1 MMMESNEANES
12 TESTD
17 VAMTFWEHLEELRR
31 RIIIS
36 AITIGVF
43 TVLCLSFS
51 KPIEKV
57 IMFPLGTSMNT
68 LIASAIDATIGSEGS
83 IWGFFAITM
92 RAGTSNVNAELMKV
106 GPVEAIMAFL
116 KLGITTGILLA
127 LPIIIYQVWA
137 FIFPALNRQERR
149 FAVPL
154 FLIIIT
160 FFILGAAF
168 AYFIV
173 TPVVLQFSA
182 ELFPEM
188 PNRWDLQNYVGFITQ
203 LILGFGLAF
212 ELPIVMAFLSRIGI
226 INARGFREKQ
236 SFALLGI
243 CVMSALLTP
252 ADPTSM
258 LLMAIPLF
266 VLYQLG
272 IFFAYLVE
280 KEPEAYV

>member
-1 MMMESNEANES
+1 MES
-12 TESTD
+12 TEVNE

-36 AITIGVF
+36 AIAIAVF
-43 TVLCLSFS
+43 TVLSLSFS

-57 IMFPLGTSMNT
+57 IKFPLGTSMNT
-68 LIASAIDATIGSEGS
+68 LIANAIEAMAGTEGS
-83 IWGFFAITM
+83 ILGFFALAL
-92 RAGTSNVNAELMKV
+92 RSGTSRVDAILMKV
-106 GPVEAIMAFL
+106 GPLEGIMAYL

-127 LPIIIYQVWA
+127 LPIIIYHIWA
-137 FIFPALNRQERR
+137 FVFPALNRAERR
-149 FAVPL
+149 FAMPL
-154 FLIIIT
+154 FLIIVV
-160 FFILGAAF
+160 FFIFGAAF

-182 ELFPEM
+182 QLLPEL
-188 PNRWDLQNYVGFITQ
+188 PNMWDLEKYINFVTR
-203 LILGFGLAF
+203 LILGFGIAF
-212 ELPIVMAFLSRIGI
+212 ELPIVMAFLSRIGVI
-226 INARGFREKQ
+226 DARGFREKQ
-236 SFALLGI
+236 SYALLGI

-252 ADPTSM
+252 ADPGSM

-280 KEPEAYV
+280 KEAEI

>member
-1 MMMESNEANES
+1 MESTEANE
-12 TESTD
+12 

-36 AITIGVF
+36 AIAIAVF
-43 TVLCLSFS
+43 TVLSLSFS

-57 IMFPLGTSMNT
+57 IKFPLGTSMNT
-68 LIASAIDATIGSEGS
+68 LIANAIDAVGGSEGS
-83 IWGFFAITM
+83 ILGFFALAL
-92 RAGTSNVNAELMKV
+92 RSGTSSVDAILMKV
-106 GPVEAIMAFL
+106 GPLEGIMAYL
-116 KLGITTGILLA
+116 KLGITTGILLS
-127 LPIIIYQVWA
+127 LPIIIYHIWA
-137 FIFPALNRQERR
+137 FVFPALNREERR
-149 FAVPL
+149 FAIPL
-154 FLIIIT
+154 FLIIVA

-182 ELFPEM
+182 QLLPEL
-188 PNRWDLQNYVGFITQ
+188 PNMWDLEKYINFITR
-203 LILGFGLAF
+203 LILGFGIAF
-212 ELPIVMAFLSRIGI
+212 ELPIVMAFLSRIGVI
-226 INARGFREKQ
+226 DARGFREKQ
-236 SFALLGI
+236 SYALLGI

-252 ADPTSM
+252 ADPGSM

-280 KEPEAYV
+280 KEVEI

>member
-1 MMMESNEANES
+1 MESS
-12 TESTD
+12 D

-36 AITIGVF
+36 AIAIAVF
-43 TVLCLSFS
+43 TVLSLSFS
-51 KPIEKV
+51 KPIQKV
-57 IMFPLGTSMNT
+57 IMFPLETSMNT
-68 LIASAIDATIGSEGS
+68 LIANAIEATVGSEGS
-83 IWGFFAITM
+83 TLGFFAIIL
-92 RAGTSNVNAELMKV
+92 RAGTSSVNAELMKI
-106 GPVEAIMAFL
+106 GPLEGIMAFL

-127 LPIIIYQVWA
+127 LPILIYQVWA
-137 FIFPALNRQERR
+137 FVFPALNREEKK

-154 FLIIIT
+154 FLIIVV
-160 FFILGAAF
+160 FFILGATF

-182 ELFPEM
+182 QLLPEL
-188 PNRWDLQNYVGFITQ
+188 PNRWDLEKYINFITR
-203 LILGFGLAF
+203 LILGFGIAF
-212 ELPIVMAFLSRIGI
+212 ELPIVMAFLSRIGVI
-226 INARGFREKQ
+226 DAQGFREKQ
-236 SFALLGI
+236 SYALLGI

-252 ADPTSM
+252 ADPGSM

-280 KEPEAYV
+280 KESEI

>member
-1 MMMESNEANES
+1 MMESN
-12 TESTD
+12 D

-36 AITIGVF
+36 GIAIAVF
-43 TVLCLSFS
+43 TVLSLSFS

-57 IMFPLGTSMNT
+57 IKFPLETSMNT
-68 LIASAIDATIGSEGS
+68 LIANAIDAVGGAEGS
-83 IWGFFAITM
+83 TLEFFALTL
-92 RAGTSNVNAELMKV
+92 RTGNSSVNATLMKV
-106 GPVEAIMAFL
+106 GPLEGIMAYL

-127 LPIIIYQVWA
+127 LPIVIYHIWA
-137 FIFPALNRQERR
+137 FVFPALNRTEQR

-154 FLIIIT
+154 FLIIVV
-160 FFILGAAF
+160 FFVVGAAF

-182 ELFPEM
+182 QLLPDL
-188 PNRWDLQNYVGFITQ
+188 PNIWDLEKYVNFVTR
-203 LILGFGLAF
+203 LILGFGIAF
-212 ELPIVMAFLSRIGI
+212 ELPIVMAFLARIGVI
-226 INARGFREKQ
+226 DARGFREKQ
-236 SFALLGI
+236 SYALMGI

-252 ADPTSM
+252 ADPGSM
-258 LLMAIPLF
+258 LLMAVPLF

-280 KEPEAYV
+280 VEKEAEI

>member
-1 MMMESNEANES
+1 MES
-12 TESTD
+12 TESKEI
-17 VAMTFWEHLEELRR
+17 AMTFWEHLEELRR

-36 AITIGVF
+36 AIAIAVF
-43 TVLCLSFS
+43 TVLSLSFS

-57 IMFPLGTSMNT
+57 IKFPLGTSMNT
-68 LIASAIDATIGSEGS
+68 LIANAIDAVGGAEGS
-83 IWGFFAITM
+83 ILGFFALAL
-92 RAGTSNVNAELMKV
+92 RSGTSSVDAILMKV
-106 GPVEAIMAFL
+106 GPLEGIMAYL

-127 LPIIIYQVWA
+127 LPIIIYQIWA
-137 FIFPALNRQERR
+137 FVFPALNRQERQ

-154 FLIIIT
+154 FLIIVV
-160 FFILGAAF
+160 FFIFGAAF

-182 ELFPEM
+182 QLLPEL
-188 PNRWDLQNYVGFITQ
+188 PNMWDLEKYINFVTR
-203 LILGFGLAF
+203 LILGFGIAF
-212 ELPIVMAFLSRIGI
+212 ELPIVMAFLSRIGVI
-226 INARGFREKQ
+226 DAQGFREKQ
-236 SFALLGI
+236 SYALLGI

-252 ADPTSM
+252 ADPGSM

-280 KEPEAYV
+280 KEAEV

>member
-1 MMMESNEANES
+1 MES
-12 TESTD
+12 TEVNE

-36 AITIGVF
+36 AIAIAVF
-43 TVLCLSFS
+43 TVLSLSFS

-57 IMFPLGTSMNT
+57 IKFPLGTSMNT
-68 LIASAIDATIGSEGS
+68 LIANAIDAVGGSEGS
-83 IWGFFAITM
+83 ILGFFALAL
-92 RAGTSNVNAELMKV
+92 RSGTSSVDAILMKV
-106 GPVEAIMAFL
+106 GPLEGIMAYL

-127 LPIIIYQVWA
+127 LPILIYQIWA
-137 FIFPALNRQERR
+137 FVFPALNREERR
-149 FAVPL
+149 FAIPL
-154 FLIIIT
+154 FLIIVV
-160 FFILGAAF
+160 FFIFGAAF

-182 ELFPEM
+182 QLLPEL
-188 PNRWDLQNYVGFITQ
+188 PNMWDLEKYINFITR
-203 LILGFGLAF
+203 LILGFGIAF
-212 ELPIVMAFLSRIGI
+212 ELPIVMAFLSRIGVI
-226 INARGFREKQ
+226 DAQGFREKQ
-236 SFALLGI
+236 SYALLGI

-252 ADPTSM
+252 ADPGSM

-280 KEPEAYV
+280 KEVEV

>member
-1 MMMESNEANES
+1 MESKES
-12 TESTD
+12 ND

-31 RIIIS
+31 RIIIA
-36 AITIGVF
+36 AIAIGVF

-57 IMFPLGTSMNT
+57 VMFPLRTSMST
-68 LIASAIDATIGSEGS
+68 LIANAIDATVGGDGS
-83 IWGFFAITM
+83 IFGFLAVTL
-92 RAGTSNVNAELMKV
+92 RAGASSINAELMKV
-106 GPVEAIMAFL
+106 GPLEGIMAFL
-116 KLGITTGILLA
+116 KLGVTAGILLA

-137 FIFPALNRQERR
+137 FIFPALNREEKR

-154 FLIIIT
+154 FLIIVA
-160 FFILGAAF
+160 FFTIGAVF

-173 TPVVLQFSA
+173 VPVVLQFSA
-182 ELFPEM
+182 QLFPEM
-188 PNRWDLQNYVGFITQ
+188 PNMWDLENYLSLVTK
-203 LILGFGLAF
+203 LILGFGIAF
-212 ELPIVMAFLSRIGI
+212 ELPIVMAFLSRIGV

-236 SFALLGI
+236 NYALLGI

-252 ADPTSM
+252 ADPWSM

-266 VLYQLG
+266 ILYQLG

-280 KEPEAYV
+280 KEQEVYG

>member
-1 MMMESNEANES
+1 MES
-12 TESTD
+12 TEVNE

-36 AITIGVF
+36 AIAIAVF
-43 TVLCLSFS
+43 TVLSLSFS

-57 IMFPLGTSMNT
+57 IKFPLGTSMNT
-68 LIASAIDATIGSEGS
+68 LIANAIEAVGGTEGS
-83 IWGFFAITM
+83 ILGFFALAL
-92 RAGTSNVNAELMKV
+92 RSGTSSVDAILMKV
-106 GPVEAIMAFL
+106 GPLEGIMAYL

-127 LPIIIYQVWA
+127 LPIIIYHIWA
-137 FIFPALNRQERR
+137 FVFPALNREERQ

-154 FLIIIT
+154 FMIIVI
-160 FFILGAAF
+160 FFIFGAAF

-182 ELFPEM
+182 QLLPEL
-188 PNRWDLQNYVGFITQ
+188 PNMWDLEKYINFVTR
-203 LILGFGLAF
+203 LILGFGIAF

-226 INARGFREKQ
+226 IDAQGFREKQ
-236 SFALLGI
+236 SYALLGI

-252 ADPTSM
+252 ADPGSM

-280 KEPEAYV
+280 KEAEV

>member
-1 MMMESNEANES
+1 MESTGSNE
-12 TESTD
+12 

-36 AITIGVF
+36 AIAIAVF
-43 TVLCLSFS
+43 TVLSLSFS

-57 IMFPLGTSMNT
+57 IKFPLGTSMNS
-68 LIASAIDATIGSEGS
+68 LIANAIDTIGGTEGS
-83 IWGFFAITM
+83 ILGFFALAL
-92 RAGTSNVNAELMKV
+92 RSGTSSVDAILMKV
-106 GPVEAIMAFL
+106 GPLEGIMAYL

-127 LPIIIYQVWA
+127 LPIIIYQMWA
-137 FIFPALNRQERR
+137 FVFPALNRQERQ
-149 FAVPL
+149 FAMPL
-154 FLIIIT
+154 FLIIVV
-160 FFILGAAF
+160 FFVFGAAF

-182 ELFPEM
+182 QLLPEL
-188 PNRWDLQNYVGFITQ
+188 PNMWDLEKYINFVTR
-203 LILGFGLAF
+203 LILGFGIAF
-212 ELPIVMAFLSRIGI
+212 ELPIVMAFLSRIGVI
-226 INARGFREKQ
+226 DARGFREKQ
-236 SFALLGI
+236 SYALLGI

-252 ADPTSM
+252 ADPGSM

-280 KEPEAYV
+280 KEAEI

>member
-1 MMMESNEANES
+1 MES
-12 TESTD
+12 TESNE

-36 AITIGVF
+36 AIAIAVF
-43 TVLCLSFS
+43 TVLSLSFS

-57 IMFPLGTSMNT
+57 IKFPLGTSMNS
-68 LIASAIDATIGSEGS
+68 LIANAIEAIGGSEGS
-83 IWGFFAITM
+83 ILGFFALAL
-92 RAGTSNVNAELMKV
+92 RSGTSSVDAILMKV
-106 GPVEAIMAFL
+106 GPLEGIMAYL

-127 LPIIIYQVWA
+127 LPIIIYHIWA
-137 FIFPALNRQERR
+137 FVFPALNHEERQ

-154 FLIIIT
+154 FLIIVV
-160 FFILGAAF
+160 FFIFGAAF

-182 ELFPEM
+182 QLLPEL
-188 PNRWDLQNYVGFITQ
+188 PNMWDLEKYINFVTR
-203 LILGFGLAF
+203 LILGFGIAF

-226 INARGFREKQ
+226 IDAQGFREKQ
-236 SFALLGI
+236 SYALLGI

-252 ADPTSM
+252 ADPGSM

-280 KEPEAYV
+280 KEAEV

>member
-1 MMMESNEANES
+1 MEAKEAN
-12 TESTD
+12 D

-31 RIIIS
+31 RIIIA
-36 AITIGVF
+36 AITIGIF

-51 KPIEKV
+51 GPIEKV

-68 LIASAIDATIGSEGS
+68 LIASAIDAIGGSEGS
-83 IWGFFAITM
+83 ISGFLAIMM

-106 GPVEAIMAFL
+106 GPLEGIMAFL
-116 KLGITTGILLA
+116 KIGITAGILLS
-127 LPIIIYQVWA
+127 LPINIYQVWA
-137 FIFPALNRQERR
+137 FVFPALNREERR
-149 FAVPL
+149 FAIPL
-154 FLIIIT
+154 FLIILT

-182 ELFPEM
+182 QLYPEM
-188 PNRWDLQNYVGFITQ
+188 PNRWDLQNYVSFITR
-203 LILGFGLAF
+203 LILGFGIAF
-212 ELPIVMAFLSRIGI
+212 ELPIVMAFLSRIGV

-236 SFALLGI
+236 NYALLGI

-252 ADPTSM
+252 ADPWSM

-266 VLYQLG
+266 ILYQLG

-280 KEPEAYV
+280 KEQEVYG

>member
-1 MMMESNEANES
+1 MES
-12 TESTD
+12 TESKEI
-17 VAMTFWEHLEELRR
+17 AMTFWEHLEELRR

-36 AITIGVF
+36 AIAIAVF
-43 TVLCLSFS
+43 TVLSLSFS

-57 IMFPLGTSMNT
+57 IKFPLGTSMNT
-68 LIASAIDATIGSEGS
+68 LIANAIDAVGGAEGS
-83 IWGFFAITM
+83 ILGFFALAL
-92 RAGTSNVNAELMKV
+92 RSGTSSVDAILMKV
-106 GPVEAIMAFL
+106 GPLEGIMAYL

-127 LPIIIYQVWA
+127 LPIIIYHIWA
-137 FIFPALNRQERR
+137 FVFPALNRQERQ

-154 FLIIIT
+154 FLIIVV
-160 FFILGAAF
+160 FFIFGAAF

-182 ELFPEM
+182 QLLPEL
-188 PNRWDLQNYVGFITQ
+188 PNMWDLEKYINFVTR
-203 LILGFGLAF
+203 LILGFGIAF
-212 ELPIVMAFLSRIGI
+212 ELPIVMAFLSRIGVI
-226 INARGFREKQ
+226 DAQGFREKQ
-236 SFALLGI
+236 SYALLGI

-252 ADPTSM
+252 ADPGSM

-280 KEPEAYV
+280 KEAEV

>member
-1 MMMESNEANES
+1 MESQES
-12 TESTD
+12 ND
-17 VAMTFWEHLEELRR
+17 IAMTFWEHLEELRR
-31 RIIIS
+31 RIIIM
-36 AITIGVF
+36 AIAIAVF
-43 TVLCLSFS
+43 TLLCLSFS

-68 LIASAIDATIGSEGS
+68 LIANAIDTAGGSEAS
-83 IWGFFAITM
+83 IAGFLAIAM
-92 RAGTSNVNAELMKV
+92 RAGVSSVNAELMKV
-106 GPVEAIMAFL
+106 GPLEGIMAFL
-116 KLGITTGILLA
+116 KLGITAGILLA

-137 FIFPALNRQERR
+137 FVFPALNREEQR
-149 FAVPL
+149 FAIPL
-154 FLIIIT
+154 FLIILT

-182 ELFPEM
+182 QLFPSM
-188 PNRWDLQNYVGFITQ
+188 PNRWDLQNYVGFITR
-203 LILGFGLAF
+203 LILGFGIAF
-212 ELPIVMAFLSRIGI
+212 ELPIVMAFLSRIGV

-236 SFALLGI
+236 NYALLGI

-252 ADPTSM
+252 ADPWSM

-266 VLYQLG
+266 LLYQLG

-280 KEPEAYV
+280 KESEV

>member
-1 MMMESNEANES
+1 MESTQSNE
-12 TESTD
+12 

-36 AITIGVF
+36 AIAIAVF
-43 TVLCLSFS
+43 TVLSLSFS

-57 IMFPLGTSMNT
+57 IKFPLGTSMNS
-68 LIASAIDATIGSEGS
+68 LIANAIEAVGGAEGS
-83 IWGFFAITM
+83 ILGFFALAL
-92 RAGTSNVNAELMKV
+92 RSGTSSVNAILMKV
-106 GPVEAIMAFL
+106 GPLEGIMAYL

-137 FIFPALNRQERR
+137 FVFPALNREERQ

-154 FLIIIT
+154 FLIIVV
-160 FFILGAAF
+160 FFIFGAAF

-182 ELFPEM
+182 QLLPEL
-188 PNRWDLQNYVGFITQ
+188 PNMWDLEKYINFITR
-203 LILGFGLAF
+203 LILGFGIAF

-226 INARGFREKQ
+226 IDARGFREKQ
-236 SFALLGI
+236 SYALLGI

-252 ADPTSM
+252 ADPGSM
-258 LLMAIPLF
+258 LLMALPLF

-280 KEPEAYV
+280 KEAEI

>member
-1 MMMESNEANES
+1 MESQEFN
-12 TESTD
+12 D

-31 RIIIS
+31 RIIII
-36 AITIGVF
+36 AITIAVF
-43 TVLCLSFS
+43 TLICLSFS
-51 KPIEKV
+51 RPIEKV

-68 LIASAIDATIGSEGS
+68 LIARAIDTAGGSEAS
-83 IWGFFAITM
+83 ILGFLAIVM
-92 RAGTSNVNAELMKV
+92 RAGTSSVNAELMKV
-106 GPVEAIMAFL
+106 GPLEGIMAFL
-116 KLGITTGILLA
+116 KLGITAGILLA

-137 FIFPALNRQERR
+137 FVFPALNREERR
-149 FAVPL
+149 FAIPL
-154 FLIIIT
+154 FLIILT

-182 ELFPEM
+182 QLFPSM
-188 PNRWDLQNYVGFITQ
+188 PNRWDLQNYVSFITR
-203 LILGFGLAF
+203 LILGFGIAF
-212 ELPIVMAFLSRIGI
+212 ELPIVMAFLSRIGV

-236 SFALLGI
+236 NYALLGI

-252 ADPTSM
+252 ADPWSM

-266 VLYQLG
+266 LLYQLG

-280 KEPEAYV
+280 KESEA

>member
-1 MMMESNEANES
+1 MESTEANE
-12 TESTD
+12 

-36 AITIGVF
+36 AIAIAVF
-43 TVLCLSFS
+43 TVLSLSFS

-57 IMFPLGTSMNT
+57 IKFPLGTSMNT
-68 LIASAIDATIGSEGS
+68 LIANAIDAVGGTEGS
-83 IWGFFAITM
+83 ILGFFALAL
-92 RAGTSNVNAELMKV
+92 RSGTSSVDAILMKV
-106 GPVEAIMAFL
+106 GPLEGIMAYL

-137 FIFPALNRQERR
+137 FVFPALNREERQ

-154 FLIIIT
+154 FMIIVV
-160 FFILGAAF
+160 FFVFGAAF

-182 ELFPEM
+182 QLLPGL
-188 PNRWDLQNYVGFITQ
+188 PNMWDLEKYINFITR
-203 LILGFGLAF
+203 LILGFGIAF

-226 INARGFREKQ
+226 IDAQGFREKQ
-236 SFALLGI
+236 SYALLGI

-252 ADPTSM
+252 ADPGSM
-258 LLMAIPLF
+258 LLMAMPLF

-280 KEPEAYV
+280 KEAEV